1 MGCTNKQPISL
12 SVNRDG
18 DACRYAYAGGI
29 AGKTTGALSDSKNR
43 GGVSAAAICKFVIIG
58 GIVGSADG
66 AVSNVVNAA
75 AVSLPGN
82 PGGTAGPLKE
92 GYIGPRYA
100 YVGGI
105 AGQLMDGG
113 SITGN
118 GDTTNSGA
126 VSIDL
131 MEHNSGAQAC
141 AGGIVGQHLGKI
153 SATLNEGAVSVVAAP
168 ASGTAN
174 WKARCLGGIAGIVG
188 DLDYDYSGASIAGSK
203 NAAGLIHDRMASTRA
218 NAMPVYMGGIAGYVF
233 EPNCTISDCTNSG
246 EVNNDYY
253 NNNIEYDG
261 NASGK
266 RANCAGGIVG
276 ALVSTG
282 DPNVVSSC
290 VNSGTM
296 TVYRGMAGGVV
307 GYASVAQIRDCTNTG
322 DFPTANRNGRSG
334 GIAAQAM
341 NTQIEGCLNRAT
353 VTADGTGDAT
363 TVKLGGVVG
372 DLFEGSSVR
381 SCDHYGMLYSQTY
394 GQAKF
399 VGGGIAGTSVA
410 GTTIDDC
417 RFGGQFKGSSGD
429 PVALMSDNVCGDKNF
444 TGSGNTLWD
453 GK

>member
-1 MGCTNKQPISL
+1 M
-12 SVNRDG
+12 
-18 DACRYAYAGGI
+18 
-29 AGKTTGALSDSKNR
+29 
-43 GGVSAAAICKFVIIG
+43 
-58 GIVGSADG
+58 
-66 AVSNVVNAA
+66 SNVVNAA

-131 MEHNSGAQAC
+131 MEHNSGTQAC

-334 GIAAQAM
+334 GIVAQAM

-372 DLFEGSSVR
+372 DLSEGSAVR